1 MRQGFLA
8 IGVAAFCSAGILA
21 ADNNVR
27 VRITGCVMDGNDG
40 SFVLTNVQELSGG
53 KMSPTSSVYWL
64 SSTKGLKQQVGHKV
78 EVTGTF
84 SPSRDEGKTAKVKV
98 ETDSATGH
106 ETIKVENGAKRAEA
120 TTGDTAGT
128 TGVKTEITKPYR
140 RLEVRHLKMIADRCD
155 AS

>member
-78 EVTGTF
+78 EVTGTIEE
-84 SPSRDEGKTAKVKV
+84 SSSAGSSSAAG
-98 ETDSATGH
+98 SATS
-106 ETIKVENGAKRAEA
+106 TAAMSSPRLKV
-120 TTGDTAGT
+120 DS
-128 TGVKTEITKPYR
+128 VKMVSSTCP
-140 RLEVRHLKMIADRCD
+140 
-155 AS
+155 